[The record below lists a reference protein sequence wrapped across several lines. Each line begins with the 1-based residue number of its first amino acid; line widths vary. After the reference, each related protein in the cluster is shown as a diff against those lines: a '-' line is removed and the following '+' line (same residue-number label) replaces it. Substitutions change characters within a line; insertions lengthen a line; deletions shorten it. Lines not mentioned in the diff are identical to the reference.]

1 MGRAPT
7 GAVRSKRLFDLIAK
21 RLKLFDLA
29 MGEKGLQLMI
39 AMFEERRISQAIV
52 EMKRLVD
59 DCHRIRWQERE
70 RERGNNTR

>member
-1 MGRAPT
+1 
-7 GAVRSKRLFDLIAK
+7 
-21 RLKLFDLA
+21 